1 MGPVEVFGLLE
12 HCQIEFIS
20 PSGKAMTSSQGVT
33 VNTRPILTPFY
44 QYILIPGGQGTRS
57 LSQNDDYIQW
67 LKKQVEYA
75 ETVISVCT
83 GSALL
88 AQTSLLNG
96 FKATTNKLAYQW
108 VT

>member
-1 MGPVEVFGLLE
+1 MGPVEVFGRLE

-67 LKKQVEYA
+67 LKNRSSMRKLSFQFVL
-75 ETVISVCT
+75 VPHF
-83 GSALL
+83 LL
-88 AQTSLLNG
+88 KRP
-96 FKATTNKLAYQW
+96 F
-108 VT
+108 